1 MSKVTTSSTEEVQAD
16 RIDVALK
23 YSTKCNEYVVVKGAR
38 TIISTPEGELF
49 INTTGNPGMS
59 SGGMGDVLSGIIGG
73 LLAQGLEPVEACK
86 LGVFVH
92 GLAGDMVAEQN
103 GEAGIIA
110 SDVANILPAA
120 ITRIPKTD
128 NKIITQI
135 R

>member
-1 MSKVTTSSTEEVQAD
+1 
-16 RIDVALK
+16 
-23 YSTKCNEYVVVKGAR
+23 
-38 TIISTPEGELF
+38 
-49 INTTGNPGMS
+49 TGNPGMS

-73 LLAQGLEPVEACK
+73 LLAQRIDPVDACK

-92 GLAGDMVAEQN
+92 GLAGDLVAEQN

-110 SDVANILPAA
+110 SDVANSLPNA
-120 ITRIPKTD
+120 ITEIPKID